1 MRPDER
7 FINFS
12 FHSKNLCGNT
22 LLLLSMLI
30 TNLPIKSYQIPKA
43 ILILYTMCI
52 NPLRA
57 NPQNGHTL
65 KQFVCKLH
73 QRQYYF
79 HNIAQEKT
87 IHETMYPCTFEQ
99 VGCKFYVYMFVYLV
113 CWKTKFF
120 REYSLVLNCMFI
132 IPNRP
137 NQRVVRKCALE
148 RVSNS
153 NLQL

>member
-1 MRPDER
+1 MNLSNLYIRRSFSYHKIWLIKKSKIHKSISEACFKFLLFAG

-12 FHSKNLCGNT
+12 FHSKNLYGNT

-30 TNLPIKSYQIPKA
+30 TNLPIKSYQIPKT

-79 HNIAQEKT
+79 HNIA
-87 IHETMYPCTFEQ
+87 
-99 VGCKFYVYMFVYLV
+99 
-113 CWKTKFF
+113 
-120 REYSLVLNCMFI
+120 
-132 IPNRP
+132 
-137 NQRVVRKCALE
+137 
-148 RVSNS
+148 
-153 NLQL
+153 